1 MLSNREPDRR
11 RTAVSL
17 LFARLVF
24 TVKYRRRV
32 ISARVLNEI
41 VTTIR
46 SECEDIEV
54 ICVEVNG
61 ELDHLHLML
70 LFPPKIA
77 LSKIVQ
83 RLKAR
88 SSRAVRARAFPEV
101 LRRLRGDHFWSPSYF
116 VASCGGAP
124 LDLVRQYIQRQNAAR

>member
-1 MLSNREPDRR
+1 LQSRLG
-11 RTAVSL
+11 AVIRGSL
-17 LFARLVF
+17 LVF
-24 TVKYRRRV
+24 TVKYRLRV